1 LGNVGEGVADEGDRA
16 RRASGALESEV
27 MAALWSATGPLT
39 SRQVRERL
47 TVPLAYTTVMTTLT
61 RLHVKGLVE
70 RTRSGQ
76 AFAYRP
82 TEGAVLQAAD
92 RMTDVL
98 TKAGDT
104 QAVLSRFVS
113 GLDSHQEQL
122 LRELLTRADEG
133 E

>member
-1 LGNVGEGVADEGDRA
+1 
-16 RRASGALESEV
+16 
-27 MAALWSATGPLT
+27 MAALWSATRPLT
-39 SRQVRERL
+39 SREVRERL
-47 TVPLAYTTVMTTLT
+47 NDPLAYTTVMTTLT

-92 RMTDVL
+92 RMTDML

-113 GLDSHQEQL
+113 RLDSHQEQL
-122 LRELLTRADEG
+122 LRELLTQADEG